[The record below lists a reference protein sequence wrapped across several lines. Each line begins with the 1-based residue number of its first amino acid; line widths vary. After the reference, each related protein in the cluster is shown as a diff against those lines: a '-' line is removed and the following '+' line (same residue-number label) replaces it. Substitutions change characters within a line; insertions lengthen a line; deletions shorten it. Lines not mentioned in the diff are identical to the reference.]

1 MTVLPG
7 GEGEILRLEGVSVWF
22 GGRQILDQV
31 SFALHGGEVTGL
43 IGANGAGKTTIF
55 RVILGLQ
62 PVTTGRVWVGGR
74 ANPGSRPVIG
84 YVPQSVPLDPD
95 LPLRARDVVGLGV
108 DGPRLGFPLPSAARR
123 QAVDEMLRA
132 VDAAR
137 FADSRVGRLSGGEQ
151 RRVLIAHAL
160 ISRPR
165 LLLLDE
171 PLINLD
177 IRSEHEIVELLARIA
192 REQQIGILISAH
204 DMNPLIPVMDRIVY
218 VAAGRAASGT
228 TEEVV
233 RAEVLSQ
240 LYGRQVD
247 VIRVRDRV
255 LVIAGSDNEPAD
267 DHEHAHAVA
276 HPGLV

>member
-1 MTVLPG
+1 
-7 GEGEILRLEGVSVWF
+7 
-22 GGRQILDQV
+22 
-31 SFALHGGEVTGL
+31 
-43 IGANGAGKTTIF
+43 
-55 RVILGLQ
+55 
-62 PVTTGRVWVGGR
+62 
-74 ANPGSRPVIG
+74 
-84 YVPQSVPLDPD
+84 
-95 LPLRARDVVGLGV
+95 VVGLGV
-108 DGPRLGFPLPSAARR
+108 DGARLGFPLPSAARR

-132 VDAAR
+132 VDAER

-233 RAEVLSQ
+233 RA
-240 LYGRQVD
+240 GC
-247 VIRVRDRV
+247 
-255 LVIAGSDNEPAD
+255 
-267 DHEHAHAVA
+267 
-276 HPGLV
+276 